1 VSAKKKPE
9 GKPTKKPGDGQ
20 EDDLHRKYREALERK
35 KANDNAPEGQRT
47 AEKGPAGSSHAA
59 HTQRMFRR
67 KSGG

>member
-1 VSAKKKPE
+1 VSAKKKSQKNP
-9 GKPTKKPGDGQ
+9 DSGQ

-47 AEKGPAGSSHAA
+47 TEKGPAGSSHSA

>member
-1 VSAKKKPE
+1 MSAKKKQSKDS
-9 GKPTKKPGDGQ
+9 GG

-35 KANDNAPEGQRT
+35 KQNDSAPEGQRS
-47 AEKGPAGSSHAA
+47 AEKGPTGAGSAA